1 MKPGPYLAKEK
12 ITPDAPLP
20 SRIGVS
26 VQAVHRYVG
35 DERVPHRDVMQRI
48 IEHTHGEVQPND
60 FFERAVA

>member
-1 MKPGPYLAKEK
+1 MKLGPYLAKEK
-12 ITPDAPLP
+12 ITPGAFAE
-20 SRIGVS
+20 RIGVS